1 MYMSDATSVEL
12 GKIGAPEATDG
23 TSVSEV
29 LLEQVDEKVSVIET
43 QRGRLKPFQ
52 EAIVTTQSD
61 LSKLQAA
68 SAVSTNPEVK
78 QVYARATEVAIEIME
93 EVKKQGQEVSDQIT
107 KLQEELE
114 KLLTQLRAE
123 DPQNPLVKEL

>member
-1 MYMSDATSVEL
+1 MSDATSVEL
-12 GKIGAPEATDG
+12 GKIGAPEAADG

-29 LLEQVDEKVSVIET
+29 LLEQVDEKVGVIEK

-68 SAVSTNPEVK
+68 SAASTNPAVK
-78 QVYARATEVAIEIME
+78 QVYARAVEVAIAIME